1 MKPKDIMQMSVKE
14 LESRLV
20 ELRKDLMKENAQIAL
35 GTNPKS
41 PGKVRHT
48 KKTIARILT
57 IINQK
62 NKNKEG
68 KS

>member
-1 MKPKDIMQMSVKE
+1 MSVVD
-14 LESRLV
+14 LESKLV
-20 ELRKDLMKENAQIAL
+20 DLRKDLMKENAQIAL

-41 PGKVRHT
+41 PGKLKNT

-62 NKNKEG
+62 RDNKKTMEG